1 MEIDVKQRSKE
12 WFQERKKVALTASRF
27 GEALGVGRGRPFDF
41 LCYLVN
47 SESEDVQ
54 ADEEESEE
62 MANKKHGIDTEAVI
76 FEAYQ
81 LLMGNNEAHQI
92 RESGFWV
99 PRESDMLKGLVGA
112 TPDAVVTNKMGK
124 TIGVC
129 EFKAPIHNLFGYGEK
144 WGRIPR
150 YYMAQIQGQMYMAGV
165 PWCDFMAVCT
175 KTKEVLLKRVYYQPS
190 YWMHISSCLSSFC
203 HTLKEARERKKLN
216 KPVYDFEA
224 ARKLQT
230 IPFQN
235 NLFPN
240 EGQIRIVNLLRRNP
254 KGEYGVAA
262 NPNCWLTYSF
272 LMGVP
277 YVVPAVLKRYSESL
291 IEVIDSDIQKKK
303 LRMSKDKAD
312 E

>member
-1 MEIDVKQRSKE
+1 MEIDVKQRSEE
-12 WFQERKKVALTASRF
+12 WFQERKKVVLTASRF

-47 SESEDVQ
+47 PESEDVLED
-54 ADEEESEE
+54 DEGSQQKTY
-62 MANKKHGIDTEAVI
+62 KKHGVDTEVVI
-76 FEAYQ
+76 YEAYQ
-81 LLMGNNEAHQI
+81 LLMGSNESHQP
-92 RESGFWV
+92 RDSGFWV

-112 TPDAVVTNKMGK
+112 TPDAVITNKTGK
-124 TIGVC
+124 VIGVC
-129 EFKAPIHNLFGYGEK
+129 EFKAPVHNLFGYGEN

-175 KTKEVLLKRVYYQPS
+175 KTKEVLLKRVYFQPS
-190 YWMHISSCLSSFC
+190 YWMHISSTLSTFC
-203 HTLKEARERKKLN
+203 HILQEARQRKKLN

-224 ARKLQT
+224 ARRLQSV
-230 IPFQN
+230 PFQN
-235 NLFPN
+235 KLFPG
-240 EGQIRIVNLLRRNP
+240 EGQIRVVNLLRRNA

-262 NPNCWLTYSF
+262 NPNSWFTYSF

-277 YVVPAVLKRYSESL
+277 YVVPSVLKRYSENL
-291 IEVIDSDIQKKK
+291 LEIIDNDIQKKK
-303 LRMSKDKAD
+303 SRSSND